1 MIKFENNNNF
11 NIPINENYF
20 IKVPEDS
27 DDVYLKPGIDNYIH
41 LKVVWMIAQ
50 KSSFPGWEPTVLP
63 ANKNLFIDYAPKSTQ
78 MLIDIQLQVII
89 FYFIF

>member
-41 LKVVWMIAQ
+41 LKVV
-50 KSSFPGWEPTVLP
+50 
-63 ANKNLFIDYAPKSTQ
+63 
-78 MLIDIQLQVII
+78 
-89 FYFIF
+89 